1 MKKLIQPIF
10 IGMLSAAIGGL
21 VVSYMTKSNLQ
32 YIETTSTSP
41 AKLTD
46 YKTILAPDK
55 FNMDFTMAAEI
66 STPSV
71 VHIKS
76 IVKSENESRSQ
87 YRGNDFF
94 YHFFRDD
101 YPSYG
106 KPKEQASSGSG
117 VIVTNDGY
125 IVTNHHVIK
134 GATKVEVTLNDKRS
148 FAAEIVGK
156 DPTTDIALIKID
168 QENLPNIEW
177 GNSDDVEIG
186 EWVLAV
192 GNPFNLASTVT
203 AGIVSAKGRNINILK
218 DQAAIESFIQTDAAV
233 NPGNSGGA
241 LVDLAGN
248 LVGINTAIATPT
260 GTYAGYSFAVPTNI
274 VQKVIRDLKE
284 YGIVQRAYIGVMIQD
299 VTNELAESM
308 NLANLNG
315 VYVQA
320 LSEGGAADEAGIKKG
335 DIIKKINDM
344 PVNTAPELQEAIAQ
358 YRPGDLISITLEREG
373 QKALVNLTL
382 RNKKGN
388 TKIINKPSSKL
399 LDVLGVE
406 LKDLSDNLKQKYRV
420 NHGVQIDKILKGK
433 IKEETVVREG
443 FIITKM
449 DDEYVK
455 NTDDFIEK
463 LSDKSGGV
471 MFEGFYPGRSGS
483 YYFALGLN

>member
-32 YIETTSTSP
+32 YIETTSTSS

-87 YRGNDFF
+87 SRGNDFF

-308 NLANLNG
+308 NLADLNG

-382 RNKKGN
+382 RNK
-388 TKIINKPSSKL
+388 
-399 LDVLGVE
+399 
-406 LKDLSDNLKQKYRV
+406 
-420 NHGVQIDKILKGK
+420 
-433 IKEETVVREG
+433 
-443 FIITKM
+443 F
-449 DDEYVK
+449 
-455 NTDDFIEK
+455 
-463 LSDKSGGV
+463 
-471 MFEGFYPGRSGS
+471 
-483 YYFALGLN
+483 